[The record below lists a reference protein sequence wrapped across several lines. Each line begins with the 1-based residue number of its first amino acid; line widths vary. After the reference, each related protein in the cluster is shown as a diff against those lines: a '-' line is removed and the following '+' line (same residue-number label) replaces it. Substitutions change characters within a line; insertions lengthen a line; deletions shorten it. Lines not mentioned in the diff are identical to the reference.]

1 MLDYAVPLSGRV
13 CRRGSRL
20 LRTDTAL
27 KRKKNRASCLLARGS
42 ARPCVL
48 VFGRRAV
55 GGLLSLGE
63 RLQLCAGAGPARAP
77 ILGRLAVCLVRRVC
91 RRSGRGGVPGLVLL
105 AHEEHGHQVFVGQP
119 GGPHAQALALALG
132 IAQVLLQALFLLL
145 ELLLLFFETLNF
157 AIQRGLVC
165 GACTS
170 GRGGG
175 SG

>member
-1 MLDYAVPLSGRV
+1 VARSASVFTAVVRASACMLDYAVPLSGRV

-105 AHEEHGHQVFVGQP
+105 AHEE
-119 GGPHAQALALALG
+119 QALL
-132 IAQVLLQALFLLL
+132 LLL

-157 AIQRGLVC
+157 AV
-165 GACTS
+165 
-170 GRGGG
+170 
-175 SG
+175 